1 MSTNGLESWAVDLK
15 NVGAIYPFQGLEVLM
30 VILGLIF
37 WIGWHIIQTR
47 QESAEIKADMAADR
61 SGDETRKAI
70 DRYYS

>member
-1 MSTNGLESWAVDLK
+1 MSTNGMESWAVDLK
-15 NVGAIYPFQGLEVLM
+15 NVGAIYPFQGSEVLL

-47 QESAEIKADMAADR
+47 QENAELEADEAADR

-70 DRYYS
+70 DRYY